1 MSAQSS
7 APGSERDALDTPEGR
22 GMRKHLLW
30 FFVFGLVA
38 CSNGGLKTPPIDG
51 APDGR
56 EDSVAPSDDSQRVE
70 SPDLPV
76 DMALPDSS
84 VPAERPVIAGR
95 GEVRCGGYTCT
106 SATGPCCPATENLFS
121 PTTCVLNCGLR
132 PAIVCDGPEDCA
144 DGLICCSVESASSGF
159 VGASC
164 MDASQCLA
172 PSRVICHQQSD
183 CPARQTCGQP
193 NPGPAAVS
201 PPAGPAEWDVD
212 FLVCQAS

>member
-1 MSAQSS
+1 
-7 APGSERDALDTPEGR
+7 
-22 GMRKHLLW
+22 MRKHLFW
-30 FFVFGLVA
+30 WFVFAPIA
-38 CSNGGLKTPPIDG
+38 CSSGGLKTPPIDG
-51 APDGR
+51 APDGQ
-56 EDSVAPSDDSQRVE
+56 EDSVAPADDSLQVE
-70 SPDLPV
+70 GGGASEVSLDLPV
-76 DMALPDSS
+76 DMAVPDSS
-84 VPAERPVIAGR
+84 VPAERPVIAAQ
-95 GEVRCGGYTCT
+95 GEVRCGGLVCT
-106 SATGPCCPATENLFS
+106 TTTGPCCPGTRYLS
-121 PTTCVLNCGLR
+121 GSTLCLRNCGLR

-144 DGLICCSVESASSGF
+144 DGLICCSIESAASGF

-193 NPGPAAVS
+193 NPGPAALL